1 MVATT
6 KVDWDADVAKHYVRR
21 FGWLP
26 AASAQFEAS
35 RDRNRVPKYF
45 TFCASNALDVFLLLS
60 EGVLNRDPET
70 DVVSNTFFCE
80 AKPAEFNRI
89 SQLIGAHEQGF
100 LGEFHEMILF
110 EDDDRT
116 KGLSLNDP
124 GRRFPSELRQRL
136 NTKERHQTFTASIPF
151 DVINLDVYGAF
162 FPPAGGVTSPMV
174 RSIRRLLELQSE
186 AAEESDNFKSFTLFL
201 TAHVEVGKVN
211 DEAFEQLVKMV
222 ERNRDTYSG
231 FADALNSRFGTTNVT
246 QIADGDF
253 NGFYCLSL
261 PKLIIGEA
269 FDRGWSVDA
278 KFSGLYKRLRTT
290 PAGDPANTYAMLAW
304 VGSFERRLAE
314 EQPIGRIHTPSDQE
328 YVELIGRVLNEPEDI
343 DQAATLHEEEIRTDL
358 EQVVDLRKSYEK
370 QVRNRV

>member
-6 KVDWDADVAKHYVRR
+6 KLDWDADVAKHYVRR

-26 AASAQFEAS
+26 AASAQFEATRNAN
-35 RDRNRVPKYF
+35 RDPRYF
-45 TFCASNALDVFLLLS
+45 TFCASNALDVFLLLR
-60 EGVLNRDPET
+60 EGVLNRDPKT
-70 DVVSNTFFCE
+70 DVVSNTYFCE

-110 EDDDRT
+110 EDDERT
-116 KGLSLNDP
+116 RGLNLSDL
-124 GRRFPSELRQRL
+124 GRRFSREERRRL
-136 NTKERHQTFTASIPF
+136 NTKERHQTFTESIPF
-151 DVINLDVYGAF
+151 DVINLDVYGTF
-162 FPPAGGVTSPMV
+162 FPPAGGVTSPMM

-186 AAEESDNFKSFTLFL
+186 AAEESDNFRSFTLFL

-222 ERNRDTYSG
+222 ERNRDTYSE

-246 QIADGDF
+246 QIADDDF

-261 PKLIIGEA
+261 PKLTIGEA
-269 FDRGWSVDA
+269 FDRGWSVEA

-290 PAGDPANTYAMLAW
+290 PVGDPANTYAMLAW
-304 VGSFERRLAE
+304 VGRFERRSAE
-314 EQPIGRIHTPSDQE
+314 EQPVGRIHTPSDQE
-328 YVELIGRVLNEPEDI
+328 YLELIGRVIGEPEDI
-343 DQAATLHEEEIRTDL
+343 DQAATLHEQEVRTDL
-358 EQVVDLRKSYEK
+358 QQVVALRKSYEE
-370 QVRNRV
+370 QVRNRI